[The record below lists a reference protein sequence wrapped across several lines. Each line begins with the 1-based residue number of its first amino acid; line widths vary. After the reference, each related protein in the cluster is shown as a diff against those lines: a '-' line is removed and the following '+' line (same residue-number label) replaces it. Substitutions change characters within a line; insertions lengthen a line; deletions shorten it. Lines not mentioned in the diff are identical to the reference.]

1 MANQSSSIAVRR
13 GISALVGFIGLVGI
27 ILILQGT
34 KSHASSNFLVIS
46 WNQPTHDW
54 DQQLHLSAIRT
65 GCSDQPQTCLR
76 EAKSISK
83 SGVKVFLSTLLKPD
97 TATQYGVEYGQT
109 SKGDHALVEVGLDD
123 FVGQYERLYLN
134 GTQDPASTLNSM
146 IDGVK
151 SNPNLG
157 FGLTIYEDD
166 LTSPYLADQR
176 FPAATRAKIDYIHFY
191 IHYRV
196 DTPKTADYVKEL
208 KTVFPNAK
216 VILGVYPYDRISYL
230 PCAKGGSVPCTP
242 EQELDSVRQSV
253 DIALELAKNGTA
265 AGIEFYPGIF
275 GRESDW
281 KGWDGGRNCPGRRD
295 QCVANTQKMHAVVA
309 EEFRKNL

>member
-1 MANQSSSIAVRR
+1 MPTVSSAVAMRPVTTAV
-13 GISALVGFIGLVGI
+13 ISVLVLMGAVL
-27 ILILQGT
+27 LLQDT

-46 WNQPTHDW
+46 WNQPTSEW
-54 DQQLHLSAIRT
+54 EKQLHVSAIRS

-76 EAKSISK
+76 EAKSIGHGGK
-83 SGVKVFLSTLLKPD
+83 KVFLSMLMKAP
-97 TATQYGVEYGQT
+97 TATAYGVEYGQA
-109 SKGDHALVEVGLDD
+109 SRGDKSLVAVGLDD

-134 GTQDPASTLNSM
+134 GTQDPASVLNSL
-146 IDGVK
+146 IDGIK

-166 LTSPYLADQR
+166 LTSPYLSDER
-176 FPAATRAKIDYIHFY
+176 FPAASRAMVDYVHFY

-196 DTPKTADYVKEL
+196 DTPKTADYVNQV

-230 PCAKGGSVPCTP
+230 PCTKGGSVACTP
-242 EQELDSVRQSV
+242 QEELDYVRQGI
-253 DIALELAKNGTA
+253 DIDLELAKNGTA

-275 GRESDW
+275 GHESDW
-281 KGWDGGRNCPGRRD
+281 KGWDGGRICPGRKD
-295 QCVANTQKMHAVVA
+295 ECVANTQKMHQVVA